1 MAVSTAVRAE
11 SDQVGLG
18 RTSFKEKVI
27 MGTTPKRAAR
37 TAGVLYLLV
46 GIFGGFAQ
54 AYVYPKMFAAGDAA
68 TTAANVI
75 ANAGLVRMGIVADL
89 FQATVLVFLAIA
101 LYHVLKQVHQTA
113 AVAMVILVVIGSG
126 ITLLNAVFELEGL
139 RVAGGG
145 AYVAAVGTAGSDALV
160 LLLLDLQHNGLLIA
174 TIFYG
179 LWLMPLGYLA
189 YRSAGMLPKWLGVL
203 LILGGACY
211 LVDVLAQFLVPDFGQ
226 RIATFVVI
234 PSALAEIATLGYL
247 LVIGVKT
254 PKPVVR
260 TPAAA

>member
-1 MAVSTAVRAE
+1 
-11 SDQVGLG
+11 
-18 RTSFKEKVI
+18 
-27 MGTTPKRAAR
+27 
-37 TAGVLYLLV
+37 
-46 GIFGGFAQ
+46 
-54 AYVYPKMFAAGDAA
+54 
-68 TTAANVI
+68 
-75 ANAGLVRMGIVADL
+75 
-89 FQATVLVFLAIA
+89 
-101 LYHVLKQVHQTA
+101 VHQTA

-139 RVAGGG
+139 RVASSGV
-145 AYVAAVGTAGSDALV
+145 YVAALGTASSKALV
-160 LLLLDLQHNGLLIA
+160 LLLLDLQHTGLLIA

-211 LVDVLAQFLVPDFGQ
+211 LVDVLAPFLVPALGQ
-226 RIATFVVI
+226 SISTFVVI

-247 LVIGVKT
+247 LVIGVKA
-254 PKPVVR
+254 PMLDVR